1 MGDVS
6 LTGGE
11 APATWRKDAVDQGR
25 VKTLPMPGWV
35 GGASGGIQSLAGNPY
50 LRLWKRRRG
59 AQQTWPPLLGFGKLE
74 IFPAPCVQRE
84 PKMCLARNPSLIFK
98 PLCIFYVNLR
108 HMVLIYFY

>member
-50 LRLWKRRRG
+50 L
-59 AQQTWPPLLGFGKLE
+59 
-74 IFPAPCVQRE
+74 
-84 PKMCLARNPSLIFK
+84 
-98 PLCIFYVNLR
+98 
-108 HMVLIYFY
+108 